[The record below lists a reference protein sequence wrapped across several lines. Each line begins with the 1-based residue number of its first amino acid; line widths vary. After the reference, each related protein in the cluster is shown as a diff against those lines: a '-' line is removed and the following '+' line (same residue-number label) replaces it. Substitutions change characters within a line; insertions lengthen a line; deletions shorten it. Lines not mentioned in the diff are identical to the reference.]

1 MTNREIIEWWDS
13 KGIVERVNL
22 REKYGFSNGAS
33 LDVDDYRIIYEAES
47 KP

>member
-13 KGIVERVNL
+13 KTITERVTL
-22 REKYGFSNGAS
+22 RLKYNFNVNAV
-33 LDVDDYRIIYEAES
+33 LDVDDYRIIYEAEF